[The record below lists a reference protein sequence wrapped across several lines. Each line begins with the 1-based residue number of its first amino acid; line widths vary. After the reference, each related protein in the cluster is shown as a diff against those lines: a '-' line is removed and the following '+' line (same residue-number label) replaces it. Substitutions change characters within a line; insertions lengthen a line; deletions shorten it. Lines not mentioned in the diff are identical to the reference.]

1 MSNMSSQKF
10 SEAELRLSIAD
21 ILIESILTFMEK
33 DEDGSDESV
42 EWLVG
47 EMLNSIGM
55 KIHGQSDS
63 GDIEV
68 TLALGTPINIFI

>member
-21 ILIESILTFMEK
+21 ILIESILTFIEK
-33 DEDGSDESV
+33 DEGGSDESV

-55 KIHGQSDS
+55 QIHGQNED
-63 GDIEV
+63 GGIDV
-68 TLALGTPINIFI
+68 TLTLGTPINIFI

>member
-33 DEDGSDESV
+33 DEGGSDESV
-42 EWLVG
+42 EWLVS

-55 KIHGQSDS
+55 QIHGQNED
-63 GDIEV
+63 GGIDV
-68 TLALGTPINIFI
+68 TLTLGTPINIFI